1 MNAAN
6 ALFSRVPRTCAG
18 SGGFALRE
26 ISARAL
32 YESSPF
38 ARVRARRFDVEV

>member
-6 ALFSRVPRTCAG
+6 ALFSRVPRTCARAF
-18 SGGFALRE
+18 GFALRE
-26 ISARAL
+26 IFARVL

-38 ARVRARRFDVEV
+38 ARTRARRFDVEV